1 MIDFIE
7 KDRSASNEKK
17 TDERVANAYGEY
29 SDEEE
34 EENFKEDDFPIV
46 TKPSRAHMSK

>member
-7 KDRSASNEKK
+7 KDRSAANEKK
-17 TDERVANAYGEY
+17 TDEKVANAYGEY
-29 SDEEE
+29 SEDEEDYKE
-34 EENFKEDDFPIV
+34 EDLPIV